1 MPSVPI
7 SAATPFVA
15 NDDSQVPGTSPYVAN
30 SLGSLHDWITTD
42 IEIKVGSK
50 VSDETLDGI
59 HGVIKEV
66 DHATEKVTV
75 KLYNGVTST
84 LSAECLE
91 LVPPERRDHVKIVG
105 GEYRNLLGVLIS
117 VDGSDGV
124 VKLSEGSEIK
134 VLSMSILAK
143 HKP

>member
-15 NDDSQVPGTSPYVAN
+15 NDDSQVPGILRAFIMSI
-30 SLGSLHDWITTD
+30 GSLHDWITTD
-42 IEIKVGSK
+42 IEVKVGSNA
-50 VSDETLDGI
+50 SDEALDGI

-66 DHATEKVTV
+66 DNASEKVTV

-84 LSAECLE
+84 LSPDCLE
-91 LVPPERRDHVKIVG
+91 LVPPERRDQVKIVG